1 MKSFFAV
8 IVGLFATTA
17 SAYADLVVSEVYSAG
32 SGNLTYAVD
41 WFELTNRGASSINV
55 TGWRMDDGSAS
66 FAASVPFGTE
76 VTSIAAGQSVVFL
89 ETSAANY
96 AARVIA
102 FNQAWFGSDT
112 SSVVIG
118 SYNGSGVGLGTAGD
132 GVNIFDAAGSVQASV
147 SFGAATTGLTF
158 DNAAGLT
165 GSISQLSQIG
175 VNGAFRSFNNAE
187 IGSPGR
193 IAVPEPTSMALAG
206 IGLAGLA
213 ALRRRKLVK

>member
-1 MKSFFAV
+1 
-8 IVGLFATTA
+8 
-17 SAYADLVVSEVYSAG
+17 
-32 SGNLTYAVD
+32 
-41 WFELTNRGASSINV
+41 
-55 TGWRMDDGSAS
+55 
-66 FAASVPFGTE
+66 
-76 VTSIAAGQSVVFL
+76 
-89 ETSAANY
+89 
-96 AARVIA
+96 
-102 FNQAWFGSDT
+102 
-112 SSVVIG
+112 
-118 SYNGSGVGLGTAGD
+118 
-132 GVNIFDAAGSVQASV
+132 VQASV